1 VLAERFAPTAIL
13 IEDTSAG
20 IALAQ
25 ELKQAGQYRVK
36 SIPVDR
42 DKETRLYVQAAKF
55 EAGHVYFPKLAA
67 FLVELETELLTFS
80 QGKHDDQ
87 VDGLTQALACCN
99 RRRPCHRGLR
109 KKISRE
115 TVLAYRS
122 YRLTG
127 PSLPLQRD
135 CGGNPC

>member
-1 VLAERFAPTAIL
+1 L

-55 EAGHVYFPKLAA
+55 EAGRVYFS
-67 FLVELETELLTFS
+67 ETGAVS
-80 QGKHDDQ
+80 G
-87 VDGLTQALACCN
+87 
-99 RRRPCHRGLR
+99 
-109 KKISRE
+109 
-115 TVLAYRS
+115 
-122 YRLTG
+122 
-127 PSLPLQRD
+127 
-135 CGGNPC
+135 